1 MANLGNAWHIP
12 QNPEPRLRAAM
23 RDPVGEIV
31 PGMDITILTGN
42 QFQGGGNPGNQL
54 QDGSSLFFKR
64 AADGTWTELP
74 LTFGSEADNNKYY
87 WATIAADTSREF
99 GVGDELQ
106 YYLRVAYDDHDT
118 TFLHADG
125 TGSATTSDEPAARSA
140 PFRFTVQDPA
150 RWGRWDPVFTFP
162 NVAIHTHVLPN
173 GRVLMWGRQDKSKP
187 GDLDVH
193 KCTPFVWDPKS
204 PLDPTDPQN
213 PSARP
218 AARTVDTDQP
228 KDNDGNTVNLFCS
241 GHTFLPDGRLLVV
254 GGHNIDGDGLDQACT
269 YTAGAAGSSDPGT
282 WAATAA
288 MRKRRW
294 YPTATAL
301 PNGTVLVLSGS
312 YKPSPNDSSRPET
325 LLEVWDNGAWKT
337 IPDDSR
343 GTPLEFNGL
352 PLFPRMHVASD
363 GRVFMSGTIPRTQ
376 LLRVSQ
382 DVADPGGWTV
392 VGDRNAGNRDYAP
405 AVMYD
410 KDKIVYIGG
419 GNDAPQNA
427 TPDDLRP
434 PTNIVEIID
443 LGAAAPKWSD
453 KPPAMNFPRRHHNAV
468 LLPDGTVLVV
478 GGTRGGNG
486 ARPAKGVTGFND
498 LGAGQPV
505 HFAEMWDPRANNG
518 GGAWELLAAEETDRG
533 YHSTAVLLPDGRVLS
548 AGSGEYRPDD
558 VHANPP
564 EDNHRQA
571 QIFSPPYLFRGPR
584 PVITSAPA
592 AVDYGETFDVT
603 VSTAHGIG
611 KVTWIRLPSVTH
623 AFDQSQRIN
632 ILGFVKDSDPL
643 KVTAPER
650 PEVCPPGHYML
661 FVLNEA
667 AVPSEAAIV
676 QIAAAAQAAP
686 PAARAEHRLALGAQ
700 ETAAPAATP
709 AAADYTYESPS
720 PPRGTVV
727 TVGIAGTCPYG
738 IGACW
743 GGAHD
748 ALGRL
753 ADVQF
758 VDPAPNA
765 HESTAR
771 VVLAGDGLPPLDRWE
786 NQFHAIVNGSYQL
799 RGFEVALRG
808 VVARRNGDLVL
819 EPTRHRPQ
827 VRLAPLSVDKIQCD
841 SESGAP
847 QQPRPS
853 ETHAYD
859 EVAAHGLG
867 RHGDVTVTGP
877 LQQSAS
883 GYVLYVRG
891 AEM

>member
-74 LTFGSEADNNKYY
+74 LTFGSEANNNKYY
-87 WATIAADTSREF
+87 SATIAADASREF
-99 GVGDELQ
+99 GVGNELGD
-106 YYLRVAYDDHDT
+106 YLRVAYDDHDT

-125 TGSATTSDEPAARSA
+125 TGSATTSEEPAARSA

-150 RWGRWDPVFTFP
+150 RWGRWDPVFAFP

-218 AARTVDTDQP
+218 AARTVDTDHP

-241 GHTFLPDGRLLVV
+241 GHTFLPDGRLLVAS
-254 GGHNIDGDGLDQACT
+254 GHNIDGDGLDQACT

-301 PNGTVLVLSGS
+301 PNSTVLVLSGS

-337 IPDDSR
+337 IPDD
-343 GTPLEFNGL
+343 GQDTLLEFNGL

-443 LGAAAPKWSD
+443 LGTPVAQMVRQAAGHELPAPPPQRRAVARRHRAGSRRNARRQRRPAGEGCHRIQRPGCGSAGSFRRNVGSTREQRRRGVGTVGRRGDRPRLPLDGGAAARRQGPQRRQRRI
-453 KPPAMNFPRRHHNAV
+453 PTRRCARQPPRR
-468 LLPDGTVLVV
+468 
-478 GGTRGGNG
+478 
-486 ARPAKGVTGFND
+486 
-498 LGAGQPV
+498 QPPPS
-505 HFAEMWDPRANNG
+505 AD
-518 GGAWELLAAEETDRG
+518 LLAAIPFPGTAPGDRVG
-533 YHSTAVLLPDGRVLS
+533 ARGGGLRRDLRRDCLHGPR
-548 AGSGEYRPDD
+548 
-558 VHANPP
+558 
-564 EDNHRQA
+564 HRQGHLD
-571 QIFSPPYLFRGPR
+571 P
-584 PVITSAPA
+584 SA
-592 AVDYGETFDVT
+592 
-603 VSTAHGIG
+603 
-611 KVTWIRLPSVTH
+611 
-623 AFDQSQRIN
+623 
-632 ILGFVKDSDPL
+632 
-643 KVTAPER
+643 
-650 PEVCPPGHYML
+650 VC
-661 FVLNEA
+661 
-667 AVPSEAAIV
+667 
-676 QIAAAAQAAP
+676 
-686 PAARAEHRLALGAQ
+686 
-700 ETAAPAATP
+700 
-709 AAADYTYESPS
+709 D
-720 PPRGTVV
+720 
-727 TVGIAGTCPYG
+727 
-738 IGACW
+738 
-743 GGAHD
+743 
-748 ALGRL
+748 
-753 ADVQF
+753 
-758 VDPAPNA
+758 
-765 HESTAR
+765 AR
-771 VVLAGDGLPPLDRWE
+771 V
-786 NQFHAIVNGSYQL
+786 
-799 RGFEVALRG
+799 
-808 VVARRNGDLVL
+808 
-819 EPTRHRPQ
+819 
-827 VRLAPLSVDKIQCD
+827 
-841 SESGAP
+841 
-847 QQPRPS
+847 
-853 ETHAYD
+853 
-859 EVAAHGLG
+859 
-867 RHGDVTVTGP
+867 
-877 LQQSAS
+877 
-883 GYVLYVRG
+883 
-891 AEM
+891 